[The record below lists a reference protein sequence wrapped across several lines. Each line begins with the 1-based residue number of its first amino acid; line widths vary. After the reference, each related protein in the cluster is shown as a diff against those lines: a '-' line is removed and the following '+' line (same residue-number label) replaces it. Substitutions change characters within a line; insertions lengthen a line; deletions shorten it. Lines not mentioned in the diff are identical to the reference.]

1 MKRTTANLV
10 ALQELARLAAPQGL
24 TTIEPVQRAAEMV
37 SQAMGA
43 SAARL
48 IYAEDNEFVTTG
60 DPWPEPDG
68 ELSQIALWLVQQQL
82 VNTGAPVAFRVKK
95 HRVVDFVPALEARGR
110 PYLAFLLPGHM
121 GFSEFL
127 VVHGSWRRGK
137 ALAAFEF
144 VQAATPALTVLLD
157 RLLDA
162 NRTKRQRRQLS
173 ALADLG
179 HALVQSH
186 DLEAAL
192 RDMATALAGLSGFEI
207 VNVYLWDPNQKRC
220 TLVAISES
228 RYSSSALDQEW
239 RRLAVKHYNLLAGK
253 ALETGAPQLSLEP
266 RNDERLPDDLRSFF
280 ARALFRSSAM
290 FPLVFKD
297 ETLGSVAFASFKPH
311 SFPPEDLEFLRGL
324 AAQVAMALK
333 GLHLYH
339 DLAESREELRQY
351 AERLQASMEIQHSLA
366 RTDPLTGI
374 PNRRYLDEIVNAES
388 ARAVRQNSILSL
400 AMADLDYF
408 KLVNDTYG
416 HPAGDEVLIAVSQ
429 LARRTCREMDV
440 VGRYGGD
447 EFVFVLPG
455 ADLEAAGAFAER
467 FRNRVSEVCFR
478 PCADAEI
485 RLTVSLGTSGTNG
498 TPLDRPTELLERADR
513 ALYQAKSDGRNRTCL
528 YLPDGS
534 LASAA

>member
-1 MKRTTANLV
+1 
-10 ALQELARLAAPQGL
+10 
-24 TTIEPVQRAAEMV
+24 MV
-37 SQAMGA
+37 GQAMGA
-43 SAARL
+43 TAARV
-48 IYAEDNEFVTTG
+48 IYVEDHEFLTCG

-82 VNTGAPVAFRVKK
+82 MNSGTPVAFRVKK

-110 PYLAFLLPGHM
+110 PYLAFLLPGHE

-127 VVHGSWRRGK
+127 IVHGSWRAGK
-137 ALAAFEF
+137 ALAALDF

-179 HALVQSH
+179 HALVESQ

-207 VNVYLWDPNQKRC
+207 VNVYLWDPDQERC

-239 RRLAVKHYNLLAGK
+239 RELAMKHFDLIGGSAIR
-253 ALETGAPQLSLEP
+253 TRAPTISLEP
-266 RNDERLPDDLRSFF
+266 RDDDRLPDELRSFF

-290 FPLVFKD
+290 FPLLFKD
-297 ETLGSVAFASFKPH
+297 EVLGSIAFASFRPH
-311 SFPPEDLEFLRGL
+311 DFPPEDIEFLRGL

-339 DLAESREELRQY
+339 DLAESRENLRQY
-351 AERLQASMEIQHSLA
+351 TERLQASMEIQHSLA

-374 PNRRYLDEIVNAES
+374 PNRRYLDEIVHAES
-388 ARAVRQNSILSL
+388 ARAVRQNTILSL

-429 LARRTCREMDV
+429 LARRTCRDMDV
-440 VGRYGGD
+440 VARYGGD

-467 FRNRVSEVCFR
+467 FRQRLAEECFR
-478 PCADAEI
+478 PCSDAEI

-498 TPLDRPTELLERADR
+498 TPLNRPAELLERADR
-513 ALYQAKSDGRNRTCL
+513 ALYQAKTDGRNRTCL
-528 YLPDGS
+528 YLPDGR